1 MSNTLETKTIEQL
14 SIALQ
19 SYNTYMCE
27 IPEKFNVLEEY
38 LHGLT
43 ALDFCAAFKKLQEI
57 VVNIYNYLYDNPKT
71 IGLGYR
77 GQKNR
82 GIKSPNVTAY
92 KLYKKASLC
101 IGAAF

>member
-1 MSNTLETKTIEQL
+1 MKQIYNLHERNDIIMSNTLETKTIEQL

-43 ALDFCAAFKKLQEI
+43 ALDFAPPLKNCKK
-57 VVNIYNYLYDNPKT
+57 
-71 IGLGYR
+71 
-77 GQKNR
+77 
-82 GIKSPNVTAY
+82 SW
-92 KLYKKASLC
+92 
-101 IGAAF
+101 